1 MDKKSFKK
9 LERKIKT
16 EQDLKYIIKILEV
29 FFKSLFTWKLAL
41 YKSAGPIQ
49 SH

>member
-16 EQDLKYIIKILEV
+16 EQDLKYIIKKFRSIFGNV
-29 FFKSLFTWKLAL
+29 NTRF
-41 YKSAGPIQ
+41 
-49 SH
+49 